1 MLKSKIS
8 INASV
13 LTSDFLN
20 RQRMENSL
28 YAKSIWKY
36 LISLLHIS
44 SFQLGQIFR
53 RTKVLKFLVAH
64 DILNFNLCHLFHPR
78 DPSIICM
85 HMKSQRFS
93 TVSVHYSICGNG
105 DVALEL
111 KLFHFSL
118 NVSLMLIRELSSC
131 FENYSYILSVCIR
144 FHSIFVSC
152 TILPWEQST
161 CVQNNGTHFLV

>member
-1 MLKSKIS
+1 
-8 INASV
+8 
-13 LTSDFLN
+13 
-20 RQRMENSL
+20 MENSL

-36 LISLLHIS
+36 LISVLHIS
-44 SFQLGQIFR
+44 SFQLGQVFR

-64 DILNFNLCHLFHPR
+64 DILNFDLCHLFHSC

-111 KLFHFSL
+111 KFFHFSL

-131 FENYSYILSVCIR
+131 FENYGYILSVCIR
-144 FHSIFVSC
+144 FLFHSISVSC

-161 CVQNNGTHFLV
+161 CVRNNGTHFLV